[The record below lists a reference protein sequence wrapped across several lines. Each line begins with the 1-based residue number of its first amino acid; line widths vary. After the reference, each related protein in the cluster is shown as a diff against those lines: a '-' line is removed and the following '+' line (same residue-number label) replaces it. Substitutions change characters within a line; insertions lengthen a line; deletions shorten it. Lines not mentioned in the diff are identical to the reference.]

1 MTGSILISS
10 LKKAFK
16 HILRRMAMTKE
27 PTWTA
32 MEAALSYET
41 KYVFFFVI
49 LSFWE
54 KLHFNFFSMFI
65 TIYSEEKW
73 IMMIK
78 LDVLGKNLWQNR
90 FDTNAIY
97 VYFFIDLCIL

>member
-1 MTGSILISS
+1 
-10 LKKAFK
+10 
-16 HILRRMAMTKE
+16 
-27 PTWTA
+27 
-32 MEAALSYET
+32 MEAALTYET

-78 LDVLGKNLWQNR
+78 LDVLGKNL
-90 FDTNAIY
+90 
-97 VYFFIDLCIL
+97 